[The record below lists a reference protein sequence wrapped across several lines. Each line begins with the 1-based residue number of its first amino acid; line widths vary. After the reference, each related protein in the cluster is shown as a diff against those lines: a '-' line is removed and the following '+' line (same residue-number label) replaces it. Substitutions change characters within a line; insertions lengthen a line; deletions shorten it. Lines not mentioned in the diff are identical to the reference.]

1 MANVFDNRL
10 PKTTTYWKEGEIFF
24 IKHES
29 FRVNLDEG
37 QAIAEL
43 LRFAMEDKSTKALLV
58 NNREAK
64 GAWSKDINK
73 LWEGGS
79 DNTSN
84 LPVKRMATLTNSII
98 TTMQINR
105 ISKSNG
111 IEEWSKAFNSEFN
124 DEIKGFLLG

>member
-1 MANVFDNRL
+1 MMKTFDSRL
-10 PKTTTYWKEGEIFF
+10 PKTTTYWKDGQIFI
-24 IKHES
+24 IKHDS
-29 FRVNLDEG
+29 FMVSLEEG

-43 LRFAMEDKSTKALLV
+43 LRFAMEDKSTKALLI

-64 GAWSKDINK
+64 GAWSKEINE

-79 DNTSN
+79 DNTEN
-84 LPVKRMATLTNSII
+84 LPVKKMATLTNSAI

-111 IEEWSKAFNSEFN
+111 IAEWSKAFNSEFN
-124 DEIKGFLLG
+124 EEVKQFLLG